1 MKLRWRN
8 TLSIIAALFA
18 FQCHAEPVKSQHLT
32 VDLVSDSSSI
42 APSKDFRLGLH
53 FILDPGWHVYWQNAG
68 DSGQPPEVKWHAPA
82 GMNIGALLFP
92 EPRRLPL
99 GPLMDYGY
107 EGQVLFPVRANY
119 AGPATTSPLPLTAD
133 VRWLVCRE
141 SCIPGKATLSLVLPV
156 GTATQNAATQELF
169 RNAESQL
176 PTPLPKSASVAVA
189 ASDKDFVVTL
199 HDGRREESA
208 EFFPFDPEQIA
219 NAAPQRVKPL
229 PDGVRVYVAK
239 ADTLQKVP
247 SQLHGLLK
255 LPAAAYEFQ
264 SPVAMGAPAA
274 EDERGATV
282 SRGILATAG
291 LAFLGGIL
299 LNLMP
304 CVFPVL
310 FLKGLALVSSSGE
323 ERKRMRVHGLVYTL
337 GILVSFWA
345 IVVVL
350 LALRAGG
357 SHLGWGFQFQSPGFI
372 AAMAALLFFLGLSL
386 AGQFDVGL
394 SLTSAGGG
402 LAQSGGYAGS
412 FFTGVLA
419 TIVATPC
426 TGPFMG
432 AAIGYALAQP
442 AYVTLVIFTALA
454 LGLALPYLLLTM
466 RPAWTKLLPKP
477 GVWMEYLKIATAVP
491 IFATVI
497 WLVWLYTVLA
507 GTDALIPLLACFV
520 LLAVAGWVLGRW
532 PAKTA
537 GSVAALV
544 LAVIALALPLSAA
557 RRSHVE
563 AKTTVAAGSA
573 WQPYSAAAF
582 AAARSQ
588 GKPVFVDFT
597 AQWCLSC
604 QVNERVALGRPDIQ
618 ARFAKEGVVLFRADW
633 TQQDPEVTSAL
644 EALGRNGVPVY
655 ALYAAN
661 SPQARLLPE
670 VLTPGIVLDALT
682 DLQQHTQAAKGV
694 PR

>member
-1 MKLRWRN
+1 
-8 TLSIIAALFA
+8 
-18 FQCHAEPVKSQHLT
+18 
-32 VDLVSDSSSI
+32 
-42 APSKDFRLGLH
+42 
-53 FILDPGWHVYWQNAG
+53 
-68 DSGQPPEVKWHAPA
+68 
-82 GMNIGALLFP
+82 
-92 EPRRLPL
+92 
-99 GPLMDYGY
+99 
-107 EGQVLFPVRANY
+107 
-119 AGPATTSPLPLTAD
+119 
-133 VRWLVCRE
+133 
-141 SCIPGKATLSLVLPV
+141 
-156 GTATQNAATQELF
+156 
-169 RNAESQL
+169 
-176 PTPLPKSASVAVA
+176 
-189 ASDKDFVVTL
+189 
-199 HDGRREESA
+199 
-208 EFFPFDPEQIA
+208 
-219 NAAPQRVKPL
+219 
-229 PDGVRVYVAK
+229 
-239 ADTLQKVP
+239 
-247 SQLHGLLK
+247 
-255 LPAAAYEFQ
+255 
-264 SPVAMGAPAA
+264 
-274 EDERGATV
+274 
-282 SRGILATAG
+282 
-291 LAFLGGIL
+291 
-299 LNLMP
+299 
-304 CVFPVL
+304 
-310 FLKGLALVSSSGE
+310 
-323 ERKRMRVHGLVYTL
+323 VYTL

-402 LAQSGGYAGS
+402 LAQRSGYAGS

-477 GVWMEYLKIATAVP
+477 GVWMEYLKLATAVP

-532 PAKTA
+532 PAKAA

-544 LAVIALALPLSAA
+544 LAVIALALPLSAT

-563 AKTTVAAGSA
+563 AKTTVAADSA

-588 GKPVFVDFT
+588 GKPVFIDFT

-661 SPQARLLPE
+661 SQQPRLLPE

-682 DLQQHTQAAKGV
+682 DLQQRTQAAKGV
-694 PR
+694 PQ